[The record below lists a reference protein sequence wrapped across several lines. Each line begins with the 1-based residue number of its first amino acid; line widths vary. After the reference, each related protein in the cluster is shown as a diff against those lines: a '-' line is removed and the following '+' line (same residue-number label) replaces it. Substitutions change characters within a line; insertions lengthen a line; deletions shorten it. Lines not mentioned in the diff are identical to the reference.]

1 MVSTKALPSSAIPA
15 KQLRSPRSPHSP
27 KSPRTK
33 HTDAFAPL
41 SEVLTDSPS
50 DVAMEPDASAG
61 VGVSPAEPYLLR
73 RVLSGGSNASTLPSN
88 AGSPGMKSAPLS
100 PSSQGARTP
109 KAGKAQQ
116 LASDMDGLN
125 VRSPVSNDGSLPPPA
140 GAPDIPEP
148 MNSRKGPKS
157 IDDTKNGGSSDGV
170 EQGPIS
176 GDTNGHHTKQRS
188 YTGSTDSSNSQHPV
202 PSPHLGSSYGP
213 EGFPILHHSPEA
225 SPMPYSPYLAGAGA
239 SYFGGNGNFDPE
251 LAARQA
257 ALLAKADE
265 AVRQLNNTATVFQG
279 PMPPGPAYPETFG
292 QVPRNYANFVTP
304 HQNPTVTRQSST
316 SSSLTDAASTSSE
329 ESDWCIPT
337 VEWVPANQWQ
347 HSTYLNSPGTVFNRQ
362 EKDRV
367 PSNSRMPPPLGT
379 RPTSSR
385 HPSTGP
391 AEHPPLQHQNPL
403 PFRSSAATP
412 PLNTSHPSWATA
424 PASESPDEDDD
435 NQTVGHARDRSPSTS
450 SQSAQSGLDLLWRA
464 AHGIKQ
470 PNMPRDVSFDHK
482 GKRKA
487 GAEAVDKW
495 RASGIPT
502 GPPPP
507 VGASQDEV
515 KPPTTSPPRKR
526 RRSEVEMEEMEMDN
540 AANVEAEED
549 EEAIA
554 EDPTSDYRS
563 PSTSEG
569 PVSDHDSEYGSGA
582 RRGRPIARG
591 RGRGRAGTSARGRGG
606 TTNTALSSAP
616 GGITKQG
623 TIKKV
628 RKVGDSPNG
637 TAKGGRKPAAV
648 PPGGVQCDYVNPLPP
663 YNRCTDVFTRK
674 YDLPRHMARHARREG
689 ELVMEGKLSEDKA
702 ILWKTIKDKP
712 KVVCDTCGE
721 SFTRMDALKRH
732 QAKQHH

>member
-1 MVSTKALPSSAIPA
+1 MVSTRSLPPPAISP
-15 KQLRSPRSPHSP
+15 KQLRSPRPPHSP

-50 DVAMEPDASAG
+50 DVVMGLDAGAG
-61 VGVSPAEPYLLR
+61 VSASPAEPYLLT
-73 RVLSGGSNASTLPSN
+73 RVLSGGSNASSFASN
-88 AGSPGMKSAPLS
+88 AGSPRMKSVPLS
-100 PSSQGARTP
+100 PSSQGTRTP
-109 KAGKAQQ
+109 KAGRAHQ

-125 VRSPVSNDGSLPPPA
+125 VRSPVSNDGSVPPPS
-140 GAPDIPEP
+140 GT
-148 MNSRKGPKS
+148 KS
-157 IDDTKNGGSSDGV
+157 IKDTKHGRGGDSVG
-170 EQGPIS
+170 QGPSS
-176 GDTNGHHTKQRS
+176 GDTKRDHTKQRS
-188 YTGSTDSSNSQHPV
+188 YTSSTDSSNSQHPV
-202 PSPHLGSSYGP
+202 PSPHLGASYGP
-213 EGFPILHHSPEA
+213 EGFPVFRHSPEA
-225 SPMPYSPYLAGAGA
+225 SPMAYSPYLAGAGP
-239 SYFGGNGNFDPE
+239 SYFGGNGNNFDPE

-279 PMPPGPAYPETFG
+279 PMPSGLAYPEMFG
-292 QVPRNYANFVTP
+292 QLPRNSANFVTP

-316 SSSLTDAASTSSE
+316 SSSITDAASTSSE

-347 HSTYLNSPGTVFNRQ
+347 HPTYLGTPGIMFNRQ

-367 PSNSRMPPPLGT
+367 PSGSRMPPPSGT
-379 RPTSSR
+379 RPPSSQ
-385 HPSTGP
+385 HPSIAP
-391 AEHPPLQHQNPL
+391 SEHAPLQHQHSL
-403 PFRSSAATP
+403 PFGASAATP
-412 PLNTSHPSWATA
+412 PLNTSSHPSWTTA

-435 NQTVGHARDRSPSTS
+435 GRTVGHARDRSPSTS
-450 SQSAQSGLDLLWRA
+450 SQSAQSGLDLLWQA
-464 AHGIKQ
+464 AHGIKQQ

-495 RASGIPT
+495 RASGIPA

-507 VGASQDEV
+507 VGASQDER
-515 KPPTTSPPRKR
+515 KAGGGTPPTTGPPRKR
-526 RRSEVEMEEMEMDN
+526 RRSEVQMEEMEMEMEMEMDN
-540 AANVEAEED
+540 AATNEQAEGD

-582 RRGRPIARG
+582 RRGRPVARG
-591 RGRGRAGTSARGRGG
+591 RGRGRTGTGARGRGV

-616 GGITKQG
+616 GGVTKQG

-648 PPGGVQCDYVNPLPP
+648 PPGGVQCDYVNPLPVCFFHRIFFKCLVIKLTH
-663 YNRCTDVFTRK
+663 NRSLIIVVQMYSRANMIFLGIWLDML
-674 YDLPRHMARHARREG
+674 DA
-689 ELVMEGKLSEDKA
+689 KA
-702 ILWKTIKDKP
+702 SW
-712 KVVCDTCGE
+712 
-721 SFTRMDALKRH
+721 
-732 QAKQHH
+732 

>member
-1 MVSTKALPSSAIPA
+1 MVSTRSLPPSAISP
-15 KQLRSPRSPHSP
+15 KRLRSPRSPHSP

-50 DVAMEPDASAG
+50 DVAMGLNADAG
-61 VGVSPAEPYLLR
+61 VSASPAEPYLLT
-73 RVLSGGSNASTLPSN
+73 RVLSGGSNASTLASN
-88 AGSPGMKSAPLS
+88 AGSPGMKSVPLS
-100 PSSQGARTP
+100 PSSQGTRTP
-109 KAGKAQQ
+109 KAGRAHQ

-125 VRSPVSNDGSLPPPA
+125 VRSPVSNDGSVPPPS
-140 GAPDIPEP
+140 GT
-148 MNSRKGPKS
+148 KS
-157 IDDTKNGGSSDGV
+157 IKDTKNGRGSDNVG
-170 EQGPIS
+170 QGPGS
-176 GDTNGHHTKQRS
+176 GDTNGNHTKQRS
-188 YTGSTDSSNSQHPV
+188 YTSSTDSSNSQHPV
-202 PSPHLGSSYGP
+202 PSPHLGASYGP
-213 EGFPILHHSPEA
+213 EGFPVFRHSPEA
-225 SPMPYSPYLAGAGA
+225 SPMAYSPYLAGAGA

-279 PMPPGPAYPETFG
+279 PMPSGLAYPEMFG
-292 QVPRNYANFVTP
+292 QVPRNAANFVTP

-316 SSSLTDAASTSSE
+316 SSSITDAASTSSE

-347 HSTYLNSPGTVFNRQ
+347 HPTYLNSPGIMFNRQ

-367 PSNSRMPPPLGT
+367 PSSSRMPPPSGT
-379 RPTSSR
+379 RPPSSSQ
-385 HPSTGP
+385 HPSMNP
-391 AEHPPLQHQNPL
+391 SEHAPLQHQSSL
-403 PFRSSAATP
+403 PFGASAATP
-412 PLNTSHPSWATA
+412 PLNTSSHPSWTTA

-435 NQTVGHARDRSPSTS
+435 GQTVGHARDRSPSTS
-450 SQSAQSGLDLLWRA
+450 SQSAQSGLDLLWQA

-470 PNMPRDVSFDHK
+470 QQSNMPRDVSFDHK

-507 VGASQDEV
+507 VGASQDEG
-515 KPPTTSPPRKR
+515 KAGGGTPPTTGPPRKR
-526 RRSEVEMEEMEMDN
+526 RRSEVQMEEMEMDN
-540 AANVEAEED
+540 AAATNEEVEED

-582 RRGRPIARG
+582 RRGRPVARG
-591 RGRGRAGTSARGRGG
+591 RGRAKASTSARGRGV
-606 TTNTALSSAP
+606 TANTALSSAP
-616 GGITKQG
+616 GGVTKQG

-648 PPGGVQCDYVNPLPP
+648 PPGGVQCDYVNPLPVSFFP
-663 YNRCTDVFTRK
+663 TVFFKCFVIKLTRNRSLIIVVQMYSRANTIFPGIWLDML
-674 YDLPRHMARHARREG
+674 DA
-689 ELVMEGKLSEDKA
+689 KA
-702 ILWKTIKDKP
+702 
-712 KVVCDTCGE
+712 
-721 SFTRMDALKRH
+721 S
-732 QAKQHH
+732 